1 MERILIVEDSIN
13 LSNAIKL
20 YLEKSGYE
28 VVQATD
34 GAEGFVRACKGDIDL
49 IVLDIMLPSL
59 NGWDILEDRNRFQEI
74 PIIVLSAKGE
84 VSDRLKGYDL
94 GADDYLPKPFSIKE
108 LVGKIRAILRR
119 AKLSDGQRIDERSD
133 GLSINEPSRLI
144 SIQGNALDLTPREY
158 DLLLLISTHPNRVY
172 SREELLE
179 RVWGDRDVT
188 DYRTVDT
195 HIKQIRTKLGLNR
208 QWIKTVWGVG
218 YKFDSTD

>member
-34 GAEGFVRACKGDIDL
+34 GAEGLIRARKGDIDL
-49 IVLDIMLPSL
+49 MILDIMIPSL
-59 NGWDILEDRNRFQEI
+59 NGWEILEERSSFQEI

-84 VSDRLKGYDL
+84 VADRLKGYDL

-119 AKLSDGQRIDERSD
+119 TRLSDGQRTDERSD
-133 GLSINEPSRLI
+133 GLCINEPSR
-144 SIQGNALDLTPREY
+144 SIAIHGNALDLTPREY

-172 SREELLE
+172 SREDLLE

-195 HIKQIRTKLGLNR
+195 HIKQIRTKLGVNR
-208 QWIKTVWGVG
+208 QWIKTIWGVG
-218 YKFDSTD
+218 YKFDSTG